1 MLASVLFL
9 TFLVVLA
16 IARERRARRAFAGYG
31 PAFECRI
38 RSCGPASVEW
48 PRLRR
53 RWSRRLWARWSGE
66 VLEIRRGPVLDR
78 TLRLAAQVSPKGVYV
93 LPDPPDLAFEP
104 APIAVQLRTAA
115 GAVIE
120 VTAGE
125 TARAELVGAY
135 VAAAFNDLPRAPSR
149 RQDN

>member
-9 TFLVVLA
+9 AFLVVLA
-16 IARERRARRAFAGYG
+16 AVRERRGRRAFAGYG

-38 RSCGPASVEW
+38 RACGQAPADW

-78 TLRLAAQVSPKGVYV
+78 ALGLTAQVSSKGVYV
-93 LPDPPDLAFEP
+93 LPDPPGRQFGP
-104 APIAVQLRTAA
+104 NPIAVRLRTAD
-115 GAVIE
+115 GSVIE
-120 VTAGE
+120 VVTSE
-125 TARAELVGAY
+125 TVRSELVGVF
-135 VAAAFNDLPRAPSR
+135 VAAAFNDLPRAPFR
-149 RQDN
+149 RQEN